1 MEENYS
7 KNFYAIIGENPSKGA
22 RSPKLW
28 NACFRR
34 FKVKAKMIPIDIR
47 RKNFKNTFTK
57 LMNNKNY
64 LGGAVAVPY
73 KEEVFKKLGFA

>member
-1 MEENYS
+1 
-7 KNFYAIIGENPSKGA
+7 
-22 RSPKLW
+22 
-28 NACFRR
+28 
-34 FKVKAKMIPIDIR
+34 MIPIDIR

-73 KEEVFKKLGFA
+73 KEEVFKKLRFCLEKKFIKHGCKLYY